1 MYPALPDFLVDWL
14 LRNNVKPV
22 FDILLSISDSYNDKI
37 IRKIRPE
44 IREKFHFEILAN
56 FGHSKIFNSAIP
68 FKTSYHSI
76 KLVEPI
82 KSYSDFSKS
91 IFSWECEKRAKLFH
105 FTKEFLG
112 NRYRTKNSRFPINTT
127 VRLRSVWRQRKTDN
141 VSAVWQ
147 VYGSLTLAYF
157 LPQAAIRQLTEN
169 CPKTAN
175 VVSCRKIVRNRVL
188 LSVFG
193 QNLKYVIK
201 ATFGYEINEMSI

>member
-1 MYPALPDFLVDWL
+1 VVTLKIVVSKEAG
-14 LRNNVKPV
+14 V
-22 FDILLSISDSYNDKI
+22 FCLILN
-37 IRKIRPE
+37 
-44 IREKFHFEILAN
+44 H
-56 FGHSKIFNSAIP
+56 
-68 FKTSYHSI
+68 
-76 KLVEPI
+76 
-82 KSYSDFSKS
+82 
-91 IFSWECEKRAKLFH
+91 
-105 FTKEFLG
+105 
-112 NRYRTKNSRFPINTT
+112 PINTT

-169 CPKTAN
+169 CPKTA
-175 VVSCRKIVRNRVL
+175 RNRVL